1 MISQK
6 MDWRLARIID
16 ILTTITVIKS
26 MKKRS
31 NSQIEADKRSFLLL
45 IICRRS
51 LTFVV

>member
-16 ILTTITVIKS
+16 ILTAITVIKS

-31 NSQIEADKRSFLLL
+31 NSQIEADKRIFLLL
-45 IICRRS
+45 IIRRRS